1 MSEATLQ
8 TLAYELGIEKMVRNM
23 TEAEKAQLRYIQI
36 MRSSTEW
43 QTDMGRT
50 LITPANALR
59 VMRQQFVQLGRA
71 IGRVFIPIVM
81 KLMPYVI
88 AMTQLLTGF
97 ANKLAKALGFEIK
110 DINYSGLED
119 ISAGVTEIGDS
130 ADKTADKLNTML
142 APFDDLNVVQNKSE
156 SASSGLS
163 SIGGDLGI

>member
-8 TLAYELGIEKMVRNM
+8 TLAYDLGIEKMVRNM

-71 IGRVFIPIVM
+71 IGRVFIPIIM

-110 DINYSGLED
+110 DIKK
-119 ISAGVTEIGDS
+119 IFQQV
-130 ADKTADKLNTML
+130 
-142 APFDDLNVVQNKSE
+142 
-156 SASSGLS
+156 
-163 SIGGDLGI
+163 